1 VNLNSGKNPRTAYSC
16 LNKTSSSDPRRSV
29 SGRLNYLLVVAVG
42 LILFGVMPVGRVKA
56 QNLLQNGNF
65 NSPTTG
71 GTTNDGTIYGLPP
84 TNWTTWTYWL
94 TSSSDAWANRAIDTN
109 SFDGSYY
116 MQVGSDEG
124 ITSGAGLY
132 QIVPGLPGYAYTLTV
147 ESGVQA
153 WWWPEGEMRIFFLD
167 SSTNILSE
175 SVSDITTA
183 ITASAQGLPWE
194 NYTLTAVSPPGTAY
208 VKVEFASESYSED
221 YGVEYAGTV
230 WFDNAVLTS
239 APSAATY
246 IPPVRIMPLGDS
258 ITWGQTAPVSTPG
271 GYRLPLY
278 QLLTA
283 DGFNVEMVGTVW
295 ANGALNLPQENHE
308 GWQGYRID
316 QIASGFL
323 TWVNAVPTP
332 DVILLLIGT
341 NDYGQNYDTAT
352 ATNRLDQLIGL
363 IATNLP
369 NTKLVVSSV
378 LLRTDS
384 ATVNNEI
391 QTTFNPYI
399 PGIVAA
405 HAALGQQVYFIDLN
419 SVIGAADLGTDGLHP
434 NQTGYNIM
442 GTNWYNT
449 VINLISPLGTTNPP
463 AILSVAGN
471 SDLTNVNVTFTKPV
485 SSSAANPAN
494 YSLSGGL
501 TISSATLDPA
511 AQRNVTLVTSPQVS
525 GKLYT
530 LTVNNVQDI
539 TSNQLTIAPGTTAQF
554 VSISSNLTVISGEAQ
569 LIDVQFN
576 ADEFNLIYD
585 AGAGSP
591 NPLPV
596 MTGAAVI
603 GSAGDTWNQVNS
615 SVLAYTAP
623 PNEAYTVNPVP
634 LNFVSGAASGV
645 SLTLSTPGSTYNANS
660 TAWGNY
666 SPFTAAG
673 SPYSALMQ
681 SLVSDYAGDASGTVT
696 LTNLTPE
703 QAYNLYVYTAGDT
716 NAGPAGRTGTI
727 TVGSTAQNYTWNGTA
742 TNLTSGVDYL
752 EFSGV
757 TSAGGTLTLS
767 FGNSTAETDLDG
779 FQLQLFVVPVQ
790 LTITP
795 SGNNVILSWPASANG
810 TLEFA
815 TNLVPSTV
823 WNTNLPAPVV
833 ISGQNVETNAIS
845 NAQMFFRLLQ

>member
-1 VNLNSGKNPRTAYSC
+1 MNLNGGKNPRKACSC
-16 LNKTSSSDPRRSV
+16 LNKFSLNDPSRSV
-29 SGRLNYLLVVAVG
+29 PGRLNYLRVVVVG
-42 LILFGVMPVGRVKA
+42 LILFGVMLADSVKA
-56 QNLLQNGNF
+56 QNLLLNGNF
-65 NSPTTG
+65 NLPGSG
-71 GTTNDGTIYGLPP
+71 GTTNGGTIYGLPP
-84 TNWTTWTYWL
+84 TNWTTWTYAV
-94 TSSSDAWANRAIDTN
+94 TSGDAWANREIDTN

-132 QIVPGLPGYAYTLTV
+132 QIVPGLPGYTYTLTV

-167 SSTNILSE
+167 SSSNVLSE
-175 SVSDITTA
+175 SVSDVTTA
-183 ITASAQGLPWE
+183 ITASAQGLPW
-194 NYTLTAVSPPGTAY
+194 NNFTLTAVSSPGTAY

-323 TWVNAVPTP
+323 TWVNAVPAP

-341 NDYGQNYDTAT
+341 NDYGQNYETAT
-352 ATNRLDQLIGL
+352 ATNRLDQLIEL

-378 LLRTDS
+378 LQRTDS
-384 ATVNNEI
+384 ATVNSEI
-391 QTTFNPYI
+391 QTDFNPYI

-419 SVIGAADLGTDGLHP
+419 SVIAVSDLGTDGLHP

-449 VINLISPLGTTNPP
+449 VINLITPLGTTNPP
-463 AILSVAGN
+463 AILSVVGN
-471 SDLTNVNVTFTKPV
+471 SDLTNVNVTFSKPV
-485 SSSAANPAN
+485 SSSAVNLAD
-494 YSLSGGL
+494 YSLNGGL

-511 AQRNVTLVTSPQVS
+511 GQRDVTLVTSPQVS
-525 GKLYT
+525 GELYT

-554 VSISSNLTVISGEAQ
+554 VSINTNLTAIGGQAQ

-576 ADEFNLIYD
+576 ADEFNIVYD

-591 NPLPV
+591 SPLPV
-596 MTGAAVI
+596 MIGAAVI
-603 GSAGDTWNQVNS
+603 GSAGDIWNQVNS
-615 SVLAYTAP
+615 NVLAYTAP
-623 PNEAYTVNPVP
+623 PNDAHTVNPVP
-634 LNFVSGAASGV
+634 LNFVNGASSGV
-645 SLTLSTPGSTYNANS
+645 SLTLSTPASTYNANS

-681 SLVSDYAGDASGTVT
+681 SLVNDYAGDASGTVT
-696 LTNLTPE
+696 LTGLAAG
-703 QAYNLYVYTAGDT
+703 QAYNLYVYTASDT
-716 NAGPAGRTGTI
+716 NAGPAGRTGTF
-727 TVGSTAQNYTWNGTA
+727 TVGSNSQNYTWNGTA
-742 TNLTSGVDYL
+742 TNLISGVDYL

-757 TSAGGTLTLS
+757 TGAGGTLTMD

-779 FQLQLFVVPVQ
+779 FQLQLIVVPVQ
-790 LTITP
+790 MTITA
-795 SGNNVILSWPASANG
+795 SGNNIILSWPASATAS

-815 TNLVPSTV
+815 TNLVSPTV
-823 WNTNLPAPVV
+823 WNTNLPAPIV
-833 ISGQNVETNAIS
+833 IGGQNVVTNPVTS
-845 NAQMFFRLLQ
+845 AQMFFRLLQ

>member
-1 VNLNSGKNPRTAYSC
+1 MVCIRVNKPSFGDSLRAI
-16 LNKTSSSDPRRSV
+16 LA
-29 SGRLNYLLVVAVG
+29 RLNCLLTVAIALITSG
-42 LILFGVMPVGRVKA
+42 LMPTDTANA
-56 QNLLQNGNF
+56 QNLLLNGNF
-65 NSPTTG
+65 NLPNIATSTNGGAIYATT
-71 GTTNDGTIYGLPP
+71 P
-84 TNWTTWTYWL
+84 TNWTTWTYAN
-94 TSSSDAWANRAIDTN
+94 TSGDAWANRAIDTN
-109 SFDGSYY
+109 GFDGSYY

-132 QIVPGLPGYAYTLTV
+132 QIVPGQTGYSYTLSV

-167 SSTNILSE
+167 SSSNILSE

-183 ITASAQGLPWE
+183 ITASAQGLPW
-194 NYTLTAVSPPGTAY
+194 NYFNLTALSPPGTAY

-239 APSAATY
+239 TPSAATY
-246 IPPVRIMPLGDS
+246 IPPVRIMALGDS

-283 DGFNVEMVGTVW
+283 DGYNVQMVGTVW
-295 ANGALNLPQENHE
+295 ANGALNLPQEDHE

-316 QIASGFL
+316 QIASSFL
-323 TWVNAVPTP
+323 TWVNAVPAP
-332 DVILLLIGT
+332 DIILLLIGT

-352 ATNRLDQLIGL
+352 ATNRLDQLIEL

-378 LLRTDS
+378 LVRTDN

-442 GTNWYNT
+442 GTNCYNT
-449 VINLISPLGTTNPP
+449 VINLITPLGTTNPP
-463 AILSVAGN
+463 AISQVVGN
-471 SDLTNVNVTFTKPV
+471 SDLTNVNVTFSKPV
-485 SSSAANPAN
+485 SSSALNLAN
-494 YSLSGGL
+494 YSLNGGL

-511 AQRNVTLVTSPQVS
+511 AQRDVTLVTSLQVS
-525 GKLYT
+525 GQLYT

-554 VSISSNLTVISGEAQ
+554 VSVNTNLALIGGSAQ

-576 ADEFNLIYD
+576 ADEFNWVYD

-591 NPLPV
+591 NPLPA
-596 MTGAAVI
+596 MTGAAEI
-603 GSAGDTWNQVNS
+603 GSVGDIWNQVNS
-615 SVLAYTAP
+615 NVLAYTAP
-623 PNEAYTVNPVP
+623 PNEAYTVNPVA
-634 LNFVSGAASGV
+634 LNYVNGVSSGV
-645 SLTLSTPGSTYNANS
+645 NLALSTPGSTYNANS
-660 TAWGNY
+660 SAWGNY
-666 SPFTAAG
+666 SPFTRAG

-681 SLVSDYAGDASGTVT
+681 SMVSDYAGDASGTVT
-696 LTNLTPE
+696 LTGLAAG

-716 NAGPAGRTGTI
+716 NAGPSGRTGTF
-727 TVGSTAQNYTWNGTA
+727 TVGSTAQNYIWNGTA

-752 EFSGV
+752 KFSGV
-757 TSAGGTLTLS
+757 TGAGGTLTID
-767 FGNSTAETDLDG
+767 FGNSTAETDLNG
-779 FQLQLFVVPVQ
+779 FQLQVFVVPEQ

-795 SGNNVILSWPASANG
+795 SGANIIVSWPSSNEGWLLQTNNNLTTGTWGNYTGPIVNNTVTNTPSAG
-810 TLEFA
+810 TL
-815 TNLVPSTV
+815 LY
-823 WNTNLPAPVV
+823 
-833 ISGQNVETNAIS
+833 
-845 NAQMFFRLLQ
+845 RLLLP